1 MYRREVTLE
10 QMREAAAQQT
20 RELREMAQ
28 SLSFWM
34 DGVHHPSEG
43 QNLEYVVRSYL
54 RRRIPQRFEVS
65 TGFVSTLEANTNTNG
80 ERKITRNVSRQF
92 DILIWDA
99 ETFPP
104 LFRADEFVIV
114 TPESIR
120 VIIEVTR
127 HLTPNK
133 LRQDLEKFDGLH
145 NLYSMERQ
153 RFRPYTAIVAFS
165 GCKTKNLLQT
175 LEQFY
180 LFDSSLPVSF
190 RYSVLR
196 AKGLDTRKVPIP
208 DFMQSICVLDQGLI
222 RAEVEN
228 MLIAPMKR
236 VVRYMAYANEPNL
249 ETSFGFFERDVVLT
263 LSQSAAEASGQ
274 WEPSVDIY
282 REFTHGSIQ
291 KACGSLVVEDWESI
305 FPSLNVM
312 DQGRQR
318 KPESPSHVPN
328 VSKFVGADFLSDH
341 PRPAMYIER
350 FGSKRVWAFER
361 HEGGIFARGLY
372 SQGCRVGLWRLFAF
386 DKDRHQS
393 FADTLERAEE
403 SFQEKLQEKLRKFE
417 TIKWEDTP
425 SSL

>member
-1 MYRREVTLE
+1 MYRREVTPE

-65 TGFVSTLEANTNTNG
+65 TGFVSTLQANTNTNG

-104 LFRADEFVIV
+104 LFRADDFVIV
-114 TPESIR
+114 TPESVR
-120 VIIEVTR
+120 VIIEVTK

-145 NLYSMERQ
+145 KLYSMERQ

-165 GCKTKNLLQT
+165 SGCKTKNLLQT

-180 LFDSSLPVSF
+180 LFNSSLPVSF

-196 AKGLDTRKVPIP
+196 AQGLDTRKVSIP

-222 RAEVEN
+222 KAEVEN
-228 MLIAPMKR
+228 LPIAPMKS

-249 ETSFGFFERDVVLT
+249 EASFGFFERDVVLT

-282 REFTHGSIQ
+282 REFAHSSIQ
-291 KACGSLVVEDWESI
+291 KACGSLIVEDWESI

-318 KPESPSHVPN
+318 KPDFPSHVPN

-350 FGSKRVWAFER
+350 FSPKRVWAFER
-361 HEGGIFARGLY
+361 HRENIFTCGLY
-372 SQGCRVGLWRLFAF
+372 SHGCRMGSWRVFVF
-386 DKDRHQS
+386 NKDKHQS

-403 SFQEKLQEKLRKFE
+403 NFQEKLQKFE
-417 TIKWEDTP
+417 AFQWEDTP
-425 SSL
+425 SSS